1 MFSLSTRAVQLFLQF
16 SLSRLILLYLKD
28 FTGVNRHIS
37 RTEEERQAALRRI
50 VLHNRQ
56 QAEMRAMQLE
66 ENEMSLRGALEVARC
81 APLVETQPLAVA
93 QQLIIKANS
102 TNVIVTQHPTM
113 NKPPAAHLTPQPSLP
128 LSNNKPFLQSG
139 PQRASFCTN
148 NTSSPSASAPPIA
161 LPPSLQLEPVIA
173 PNSPIKRI
181 VRVPAT
187 PPQSA
192 AKSSANL
199 IEPLSE
205 PSFIPPSLRLVR
217 VLVIFML

>member
-1 MFSLSTRAVQLFLQF
+1 M
-16 SLSRLILLYLKD
+16 
-28 FTGVNRHIS
+28 NRHIS
-37 RTEEERQAALRRI
+37 RTEEKRQAALRRI

-93 QQLIIKANS
+93 QQLIIKTNS

-113 NKPPAAHLTPQPSLP
+113 NKPPTAHPTPQPPFP
-128 LSNNKPFLQSG
+128 LSNNKPFLLSG
-139 PQRASFCTN
+139 PQRTSLCTN
-148 NTSSPSASAPPIA
+148 NTSVSAPPIA
-161 LPPSLQLEPVIA
+161 LPPSLQLEAVIA

-192 AKSSANL
+192 VKSSAHI
-199 IEPLSE
+199 IEPSSE
-205 PSFIPPSLRLVR
+205 PSSTPSKP
-217 VLVIFML
+217 